1 MNDNDKI
8 EAMMVLEYANDQI
21 ALEQLFTGID
31 IGDLVFLAQQI
42 LQKGADNL
50 DEAQKTQLAHLNG
63 TLMAN

>member
-1 MNDNDKI
+1 MNTDDRL

-42 LQKGADNL
+42 LQNGVENL
-50 DEAQKTQLAHLNG
+50 AEPQKTQLAHLHG
-63 TLMAN
+63 TLLAN